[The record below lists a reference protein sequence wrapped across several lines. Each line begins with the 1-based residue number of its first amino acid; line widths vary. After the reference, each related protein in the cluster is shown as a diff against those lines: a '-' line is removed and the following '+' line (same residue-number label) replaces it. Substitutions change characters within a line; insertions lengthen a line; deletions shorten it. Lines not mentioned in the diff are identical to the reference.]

1 MSVAKTT
8 ISRTKIEKSTIL
20 LNKTDTD
27 KITQQPIYSFIR
39 KIKPICKEGFC
50 TKFSK
55 PNHHDFSRNNKTFGF
70 IV

>member
-1 MSVAKTT
+1 MSIAKTT
-8 ISRTKIEKSTIL
+8 ISRTKIENTIVL

-39 KIKPICKEGFC
+39 KKAICNESFC
-50 TKFSK
+50 TKFLK
-55 PNHHDFSRNNKTFGF
+55 PNHHNFRCNHRTFGF